1 MLDCG
6 EGSYGQLVRFYGP
19 KDVDTVLSKLR
30 AVFISHLHADHHIG
44 LVGLLKGRKR
54 ALPQSPVFLIAPKQ
68 IMSWLKLYHYCFE
81 PVLQEF
87 VLVPN
92 GDLVRLLH
100 PYPFMGIA
108 VGYKVLYCRITK
120 QLKLYVISGFCCE
133 VAENCSSG
141 QFSDRKCIFFQPIQ
155 LSLYI

>member
-1 MLDCG
+1 L
-6 EGSYGQLVRFYGP
+6 YGP
-19 KDVDTVLSKLR
+19 KAVDAVLGKLR

-54 ALPQSPVFLIAPKQ
+54 ALPQSSVFLIAPKQ

-100 PYPFMGIA
+100 
-108 VGYKVLYCRITK
+108 CRIAER
-120 QLKLYVISGFCCE
+120 QKLRVISGFRYL
-133 VAENCSSG
+133 VAEN
-141 QFSDRKCIFFQPIQ
+141 
-155 LSLYI
+155 

>member
-1 MLDCG
+1 MKCSPYFNTAIHILIFLYSEDDCILLDCG
-6 EGSYGQLVRFYGP
+6 EGTYGQLVRFYGP
-19 KDVDTVLSKLR
+19 KEVDTVLGKLR

-54 ALPQSPVFLIAPKQ
+54 ALPQSSVFLIAPKQ

-100 PYPFMGIA
+100 PYSVMGIA
-108 VGYKVLYCRITK
+108 VPQSAVL
-120 QLKLYVISGFCCE
+120 
-133 VAENCSSG
+133 
-141 QFSDRKCIFFQPIQ
+141 
-155 LSLYI
+155 

>member
-6 EGSYGQLVRFYGP
+6 EGTYGQLVRFYGP
-19 KDVDTVLSKLR
+19 KEVDAVLGKLR

-54 ALPQSPVFLIAPKQ
+54 VLPQSPAFLIAPKQ

-100 PYPFMGIA
+100 PYSVMGIA
-108 VGYKVLYCRITK
+108 VPQSAVL
-120 QLKLYVISGFCCE
+120 
-133 VAENCSSG
+133 
-141 QFSDRKCIFFQPIQ
+141 
-155 LSLYI
+155 